1 MSIIMFIIR
10 FNVHYYERYVNLGD
24 MGAPPIL
31 YPQIAATH
39 RPPPRPKPLQ
49 KFLAM
54 KYGITTG

>member
-1 MSIIMFIIR
+1 MVTNG
-10 FNVHYYERYVNLGD
+10 FNVYYYERYVNLGD